1 MNDVTKYIKEELAF
15 KYGETVVVAVS
26 GGPDSM
32 ALLNILLELR
42 NFLDL
47 EIICAHIHHNIR
59 SESDVEKRFVESFC
73 KTNNIGFEWLKIEE
87 YGDDNFHNEAR
98 NIRYKYLKKIAK
110 KHEAKYIFT
119 AHHGDDLIETI
130 LMRMVRGS
138 TLKGYSGFSKTIE
151 SDGFLIVRPL
161 ITVTKKEVEKYNKE
175 KKISYMVDSSNEKDI
190 YTRNRFR
197 KYIVSDLKKEDFNV
211 HKKFFKFS
219 ETIQES
225 NEYIDKVVQQKLKRI
240 YPQKVLNIEEFKQ
253 EAKIIQTRIINHI
266 LEDIYLDDLMLITD
280 QHVVLLQNLIMSEK
294 ANALIHLPNK
304 INAIKSYS
312 NLTLVK
318 QAVKEAD
325 FYLEISDY
333 INLANGKNI
342 ERINRTNQ
350 DDNYI
355 CRLNSIEVNPPIYVR
370 NRKEGD
376 KMTIKGMLGSKKIA
390 DIFIDQKIDMSER
403 KKWPVVVDSNGVII
417 WLPGLKKSK
426 FNKSINEKYDIIL
439 KYY

>member
-1 MNDVTKYIKEELAF
+1 MKDVTKFIKEELTF
-15 KYGETVVVAVS
+15 KYGEAVVVAVS

-47 EIICAHIHHNIR
+47 EIICAHIHHNVR
-59 SESDVEKRFVESFC
+59 SESDVEKRFVENFC
-73 KTNNIGFEWLKIEE
+73 KKNKIVFEWLKIEE

-130 LMRMVRGS
+130 LMRIVRGS
-138 TLKGYSGFSKTIE
+138 TLKGYSGFSKVID

-161 ITVTKKEVEKYNKE
+161 ITVTKKEIENYNKD

-197 KYIVSDLKKEDFNV
+197 KYIVSDLKKEDLNV
-211 HKKFFKFS
+211 HKKFYKFS
-219 ETIQES
+219 ETIHES
-225 NEYIDKVVQQKLKRI
+225 NEYIDKVVKQKLKRI
-240 YPQKVLNIEEFKQ
+240 YPQKVLNIEEFKN
-253 EAKIIQTRIINHI
+253 EANIIQTKIIYHI

-280 QHVVLLQNLIMSEK
+280 QHVLLLQNLVMSEK

-304 INAIKSYS
+304 INAIKTYN

-318 QAVKEAD
+318 QTVKEAD

-350 DDNYI
+350 DDNNI
-355 CRLNSIEVNPPIYVR
+355 CRLDGAELNLPIYVR
-370 NRKEGD
+370 NKKEGD

-390 DIFIDQKIDMSER
+390 DIFIDQKIEMSER
-403 KKWPVVVDSNGVII
+403 KKWPVVVDSSGVIV